1 MMYNPFKAHI
11 RTGGGG
17 KFRIAKLGLLGW
29 AYLDVQEH
37 YINWWP
43 VIFRPLD
50 RWLDIESLDVAQA
63 KLAWYT
69 KKSTKFKRVL

>member
-11 RTGGGG
+11 REGDG

-29 AYLDVQEH
+29 TYLDVQEY

-43 VIFRPLD
+43 AIFKPLD
-50 RWLDIESLDVAQA
+50 RWLDLGSLDVAKS
-63 KLAWYT
+63 KLAWYN
-69 KKSTKFKRVL
+69 KKSAKFKRVL